1 MFQPQRCQCFSKP
14 PFVFMCAHLCAQF
27 EYTTPTASNEASA
40 RFHDIDHPTPPLSPE
55 ASMPHHLQAPMASD
69 PFTAANPYVAADPFR
84 SSPRGSDGGG
94 GSGSQLPPRSNALGR
109 GAAQRAAGLPE
120 GLPPP
125 GYPAQQSH
133 HAHSPS
139 PPPLASGAS
148 HGGSRGV
155 PLDPLPRRDD
165 DIGCGS
171 AQGNST
177 APEVAQLMSLT
188 HEPEAQCVQMLSDHG
203 FDLDRACDA
212 FFNGA
217 YQNLRSRDL

>member
-1 MFQPQRCQCFSKP
+1 
-14 PFVFMCAHLCAQF
+14 
-27 EYTTPTASNEASA
+27 
-40 RFHDIDHPTPPLSPE
+40 
-55 ASMPHHLQAPMASD
+55 MPHHLQAPMASD

-84 SSPRGSDGGG
+84 SSPRGSDGS
-94 GSGSQLPPRSNALGR
+94 GSGSQLPPRSTALGR

-139 PPPLASGAS
+139 PPPLASGAG
-148 HGGSRGV
+148 HGGSRGM
-155 PLDPLPRRDD
+155 PLDSLPRRDD
-165 DIGCGS
+165 IGSGS
-171 AQGNST
+171 AQRNST

-188 HEPEAQCVQMLSDHG
+188 HEPEARCVQMLSDHG

-217 YQNLRSRDL
+217 YQISRSRDL